1 MDAVTRTVCIVRLM
15 NAFHPTDAMVAV
27 GPMTGS
33 PLRRAKTA
41 QGLMSPRNSCV
52 PNATSGMSFSA
63 ATAPETSRICSSGS
77 HTSRYSFGWEGGDEV
92 PPGSS
97 LIEIDLIDN
106 DAGAGTLRRITHS
119 GLPNAVDC
127 TSLDKGWAYYLDR
140 LAHAA
145 ANHDPGPT
153 EVRHTRL
160 EICDDAAPRAI
171 PKLTLSLHGTVR
183 RNLLLVA

>member
-1 MDAVTRTVCIVRLM
+1 M
-15 NAFHPTDAMVAV
+15 NAFHTTDAVVAV

-41 QGLMSPRNSCV
+41 RGLMSPRNSCV
-52 PNATSGMSFSA
+52 QNATGGMSFSA
-63 ATAPETSRICSSGS
+63 ATAPETSRSAPAAR
-77 HTSRYSFGWEGGDEV
+77 TRLAYSFGWEGGDEV

-106 DAGAGTLRRITHS
+106 DAGAGTLRRMTHS

-145 ANHDPGPT
+145 ANHDPGPD
-153 EVRHTRL
+153 RGPPH
-160 EICDDAAPRAI
+160 
-171 PKLTLSLHGTVR
+171 
-183 RNLLLVA
+183 